1 MQCSLQNSGITT
13 ASVASALVPGG
24 LVLLR
29 RVGFSQACVL
39 EQIVAQGSQMT
50 QAVCGWVDV
59 DSRMS
64 DQLQSP
70 CPRPGD
76 RAGDQWSQIRG
87 LAWSSISHFA
97 ESWEPEVVA
106 QDQGQGSHDW
116 RCVCSCPSLSLQLCE
131 PRPAPPRCRGGEVK

>member
-1 MQCSLQNSGITT
+1 
-13 ASVASALVPGG
+13 
-24 LVLLR
+24 
-29 RVGFSQACVL
+29 
-39 EQIVAQGSQMT
+39 MT

-70 CPRPGD
+70 CPRPGN

-97 ESWEPEVVA
+97 ESWEPEVVG

-131 PRPAPPRCRGGEVK
+131 PRPAPARCRGGEVK